1 MTGNNTRPLQGLRVL
16 DLTVAL
22 AGPYATMM
30 LGGLGAEVIRVEAPG
45 GSDIARTNPPFVGR
59 NGISFGE
66 NTEGDLALTTL
77 NRSRNKKSVTL
88 NLKTQKGRQV
98 LMRLASQCDI
108 LVENMSEGTTVKLG
122 VDYDE
127 IRKVNP
133 QIIYASIKGL
143 GEHSPYPR
151 LKGMDIIVQAL
162 SGIMAVTGFP
172 NEPPTRCGI
181 PIADMLAPQYLV
193 NGILSA
199 FIHRARTGEGQHVSV
214 SMLDCLASWLAVEQF
229 DVLGEAGY
237 ALRTGNF
244 TDRLIPFG
252 VYETKD
258 GHVAIVAFKPEW
270 MNKLLE
276 AMDRMHLKDD
286 PRFSSRT
293 ERMRHAD
300 EFNGVIEA
308 WTRQHTCDAIVHE
321 LLDKRGV
328 PAAKV
333 RTPDEVLHDEH
344 LHAMGALTKL
354 SHPRYGETS
363 AVGMGLPIQFS
374 KTKSQFDQP
383 AMELGSS
390 NKDIYQSLLGM
401 SDDELQE
408 LSAAGVI

>member
-1 MTGNNTRPLQGLRVL
+1 M
-16 DLTVAL
+16 
-22 AGPYATMM
+22 
-30 LGGLGAEVIRVEAPG
+30 
-45 GSDIARTNPPFVGR
+45 
-59 NGISFGE
+59 
-66 NTEGDLALTTL
+66 
-77 NRSRNKKSVTL
+77 
-88 NLKTQKGRQV
+88 

-172 NEPPTRCGI
+172 DGPPTRCGI

-199 FIHRARTGEGQHVSV
+199 VIHRTRTGEGQHVSV

-229 DVLGEAGY
+229 DVLGQAGY

-252 VYETKD
+252 VYEAND

-286 PRFSSRT
+286 PSFSSRA

-300 EFNGVIEA
+300 EFNGMIEA
-308 WTRQHTCDAIVHE
+308 WTREHSCDKIVHE
-321 LLDKRGV
+321 LLEKRGV

-344 LHAMGALTKL
+344 LHTMGALTKL

-383 AMELGSS
+383 AMELGTS
-390 NKDIYQSLLGM
+390 NKDVYQGLLGL
-401 SDDELQE
+401 SDDELHE
-408 LSAAGVI
+408 LSTAGVI